1 MRVVGKKV
9 RVVEVASSCRI
20 ESRRDE
26 GEGRRSQFFAR
37 AFVIKGKLWAGWE
50 KVLDYNRART
60 CVSVCS

>member
-9 RVVEVASSCRI
+9 RVVEVTSSCRN

-50 KVLDYNRART
+50 KVLECT
-60 CVSVCS
+60 TEPGT